1 MDKIEAIPQAPR
13 QRVAWAPVQQ
23 MRTWSRAHWKVARR
37 TYIAALLLMG
47 IVGETLPGA
56 SYGRIVPLQWW
67 NWVTIAIAPVLIALI
82 AATFVTEGGPKRS
95 RRTAKAS
102 AGTGA
107 TIGTLAMACPACN
120 PLAIALFGGSG
131 VLSFLAPERGL
142 IALLSVVLL
151 LVTLVLRLRTVQ
163 ACTLTYGRSSS
174 APTSSDQSPASAPS
188 R

>member
-1 MDKIEAIPQAPR
+1 MR
-13 QRVAWAPVQQ
+13 QLG
-23 MRTWSRAHWKVARR
+23 TWNRAQWKVARR
-37 TYIAALLLMG
+37 TYLVALLLMG

-56 SYGRIVPLQWW
+56 SYGRIVPLEWW
-67 NWVTIAIAPVLIALI
+67 NWVTIAVAPVLIALI

-163 ACTLTYGRSSS
+163 ACTVTYRQTSS
-174 APTSSDQSPASAPS
+174 APSPSDQSSASPS